1 MAEEQSWDW
10 DTGEK
15 RIPFGEWK
23 ENFRW
28 VEEPYVSPDGE
39 KIAAIVNI
47 DEGQFSVCVNG
58 ETWEAVFDKIWHL
71 RFTPSGAAYQGG
83 YLSDNLPGGCTLAN
97 ITSNHNHQSDLS
109 IQGST
114 ENNYAGAELL
124 LQLIGQIPKAGP
136 VG

>member
-1 MAEEQSWDW
+1 MVEEQSWDW
-10 DTGEK
+10 ETGEK

-58 ETWEAVFDKIWHL
+58 ESLGNRIRQNLAPPVYPL
-71 RFTPSGAAYQGG
+71 RPPDRHRFGNGRVDDGG
-83 YLSDNLPGGCTLAN
+83 RRHRLG
-97 ITSNHNHQSDLS
+97 
-109 IQGST
+109 
-114 ENNYAGAELL
+114 
-124 LQLIGQIPKAGP
+124 K
-136 VG
+136 